1 MHRIFF
7 IHSSVDGHLDCF
19 YVLAVVIT
27 AAINS
32 MQCEVRGSMD
42 FGVRQIEVQFTG
54 MEFTSWL

>member
-1 MHRIFF
+1 MSHVFF
-7 IHSSVDGHLDCF
+7 IHSSVDGRLDCF

>member
-7 IHSSVDGHLDCF
+7 IHSSVDGRLDCF